1 MDHYEERMMEIRA
14 SPAKK
19 QKHQLNMHD
28 EERRSYAAVVRAS
41 LFSAPAD
48 VTTQDAPTPTP
59 KKSDTSRTVIVVEA
73 GCRPRTTSTPTRH
86 SQVRRQQQQQPLQ
99 PQSFDVQPFLR
110 QLEECLEME
119 AKYRGSVQPS
129 SAQVSPVSSGVIE
142 SATITSGMRDGSAHV
157 LRCLK
162 VWYDLPSDVFFNAIS
177 SIDRFLSKMKV
188 TLLSLLSVF
197 LR

>member
-1 MDHYEERMMEIRA
+1 MQQSGGSIEVRSELGVGRERDRA
-14 SPAKK
+14 DLDLVPAG
-19 QKHQLNMHD
+19 
-28 EERRSYAAVVRAS
+28 
-41 LFSAPAD
+41 
-48 VTTQDAPTPTP
+48 
-59 KKSDTSRTVIVVEA
+59 VVEA
-73 GCRPRTTSTPTRH
+73 GGGCRPRTTPTLTSRH
-86 SQVRRQQQQQPLQ
+86 SQIRRQQQPLQ

-110 QLEECLEME
+110 QLDECIEME

-129 SAQVSPVSSGVIE
+129 SAQVSPVSPGIVE

-188 TLLSLLSVF
+188 SLKAITSALLVSNFELELHLRHWLSNQ
-197 LR
+197 